1 MATTILSWTLRLLR
15 PSRGRLSALAGVTV
29 LSTSF
34 VLGSSAL
41 ATNAATPAVT
51 TQWYQYHGDALGAG
65 VAVGIHAVNLTT
77 PAWTSRVLDGQLY
90 GEPLVWKSEVLV
102 ATENDSVYALS
113 ATTGKLVWSRHLG
126 RAVPARDLPCGDIS
140 PSVGITG
147 TPVIDPVR
155 REIFVVVDKLVN
167 GKPSHELEGLSLTS
181 GAVEMSRAV
190 DTPGADAAAYLQRT
204 GLTIDNGSVIF
215 AMGGNYGD
223 CSTYHGVVGSVP
235 EAGGVPRFFIVDAKH
250 GDTQG
255 AVWMG
260 GAAPAVDSSGN
271 VWVTSG
277 NGSVTSPGKPYDDSD
292 GALELSSTLR
302 LESYFAP
309 RTWASDNSHDDD
321 LSTVPAVLSDGQVV
335 VTGKSGNIYLVKA
348 NHLGGVGG
356 QEVTISSD
364 CGNDLDGGVAIHGA
378 TVYLPCLNGPIAVRV
393 TTSPVRLKVVF
404 RSSVGGG
411 PPILVAQRLWTI
423 GSDGT
428 IYGLNSNTGAVM
440 QQANVGNQ
448 ANHFPTPSVGD
459 GLLLAASAT
468 QVIAFHAK

>member
-1 MATTILSWTLRLLR
+1 MATTILSWPLRLLR

-77 PAWTSRVLDGQLY
+77 PAWTSHVLDGQLY

-223 CSTYHGVVGSVP
+223 CSTYHGVVGSVR

-335 VTGKSGNIYLVKA
+335 VTGKSGIIYLVKA

-404 RSSVGGG
+404 RSSEGGG

-428 IYGLNSNTGAVM
+428 LYGLNSNTGAVM